1 MYYCQDIIC
10 DLSRC
15 LTKYDCRCVERH
27 IGCFQT
33 NTPKSHC
40 HNFSLTVKKEKWS
53 CNNKYNPLGSVLTSS
68 LSPDTENVAD
78 YLSVTGKLDWM
89 RELPYTSRFCSYY
102 LFPIT
107 QKKVTEEFRE
117 CIFCCLLGNIA
128 YLMIRQFT
136 VHLNSLSFPFFY
148 VITTVRWPSNIAYFR
163 HTIHF

>member
-1 MYYCQDIIC
+1 MWLEQVSDEI
-10 DLSRC
+10 R
-15 LTKYDCRCVERH
+15 
-27 IGCFQT
+27 
-33 NTPKSHC
+33 
-40 HNFSLTVKKEKWS
+40 FSLRREAYRLFSEQYSKISLPQFLTDSQKGKKWS

-89 RELPYTSRFCSYY
+89 RELPYTSHFCSYY

-107 QKKVTEEFRE
+107 QKKVTEEFYRVS
-117 CIFCCLLGNIA
+117 FCCLLGNIA

-136 VHLNSLSFPFFY
+136 AHLKFITIALFPFFY